1 MILSCHH
8 ISKSFLEVPVLT
20 DVTFHLEKGE
30 KAAIVGINGAG
41 KSTLLKIITGE
52 MKSDEGTVSV
62 SKDTALGYLAQ
73 NQNLSSDRTIYEELL
88 DVRRDIVEMEDKIAR
103 DEVLMTQLQGDE
115 LSELLDEYNQLVT
128 RFRDLDGY
136 AYKGEITGILRGLG
150 FTESEFGQSIQTL
163 SGGQKTR
170 AALAKLLLEKPDL
183 MLLDEPTNHLDIR
196 SIRWLETY
204 LSNYKGTVLIV
215 SHDRYF

>member
-62 SKDTALGYLAQ
+62 SKESRAPASVVNSSSFMHDEKVPTAISAASKRVVYRKKTFILKG
-73 NQNLSSDRTIYEELL
+73 RK
-88 DVRRDIVEMEDKIAR
+88 RW
-103 DEVLMTQLQGDE
+103 
-115 LSELLDEYNQLVT
+115 
-128 RFRDLDGY
+128 RF
-136 AYKGEITGILRGLG
+136 
-150 FTESEFGQSIQTL
+150 FSNN
-163 SGGQKTR
+163 
-170 AALAKLLLEKPDL
+170 EK
-183 MLLDEPTNHLDIR
+183 
-196 SIRWLETY
+196 
-204 LSNYKGTVLIV
+204 
-215 SHDRYF
+215 